1 MKHKNLTI
9 LGTSHIAKQSLKDVE
24 DAIIKAKPGIV
35 ALELDRKRLAAL
47 LDKNPP
53 KVRLRISFQPYR
65 SMGRE
70 KTGKRDRSKPWKRDE
85 EGF

>member
-53 KVRLRISFQPYR
+53 KVRLRDIR
-65 SMGRE
+65 RVGI
-70 KTGKRDRSKPWKRDE
+70 K
-85 EGF
+85 GFLFSGNVFLSNFNIFENSL